1 MAEYRGFDILDILIY
16 FIQKKRFFIY
26 LFFGSFLFS
35 YVLIYFVIEEQFES
49 TAIIIPAEDEGV
61 SGLSGMLKGLK
72 GLPLN
77 LGGSSSMKSEINR
90 YNTIIFS
97 RTTLEEIIR
106 KFDLYK
112 VYNIDTTNKEYQE
125 KAIKRLKKEIV
136 TKETDEDAF
145 EISARSDSPNR
156 AADITNFII
165 ETLNNKIIQL
175 KISKS
180 KGNRIFLEK
189 RVEEI
194 RSELRFSED
203 SLRKY
208 QENSGLLDVKSQL
221 PELMTVYSTLESDLM
236 AKKLKRN
243 VLENLFDKQS
253 PEVKN
258 LNMEIS
264 EYQKKLDDLR
274 SKGERGS
281 LMIAM
286 NSLPNTTLEYL
297 RRYRQVQINSTLLEF
312 IIPLYEQAKIEE
324 KKDYPILQII
334 DNAVPPAK
342 KNWPPRTLFALLG
355 AVFSTFS
362 FLVYTFLSDL
372 TIRSANPKIILL
384 RQEFIKLFSRKLK

>member
-1 MAEYRGFDILDILIY
+1 
-16 FIQKKRFFIY
+16 
-26 LFFGSFLFS
+26 
-35 YVLIYFVIEEQFES
+35 
-49 TAIIIPAEDEGV
+49 
-61 SGLSGMLKGLK
+61 
-72 GLPLN
+72 
-77 LGGSSSMKSEINR
+77 MKSEINR

-97 RTTLEEIIR
+97 RTTLEDIIR

-112 VYNIDTTNKEYQE
+112 VYDIDTTNKEYQE
-125 KAIKRLKKEIV
+125 KAIKRLKKEII

-145 EISARSDSPNR
+145 EITARSDSPYR

-189 RVEEI
+189 RVAEI
-194 RSELRFSED
+194 RTELRFSED
-203 SLRKY
+203 SLRKF

-221 PELMTVYSTLESDLM
+221 PELMTAYSTLEADLM
-236 AKKLKRN
+236 SKKLKKS

-258 LNMEIS
+258 LSMEIN

-342 KNWPPRTLFALLG
+342 KSWPPRTLFALLG
-355 AVFSTFS
+355 ACFTTFS
-362 FLVYTFLSDL
+362 FLVFTFLNG
-372 TIRSANPKIILL
+372 IVERSANPKIIFL
-384 RQEFIKLFSRKLK
+384 RQELSNLFTRRSN

>member
-1 MAEYRGFDILDILIY
+1 MAEYRGFDILDILV
-16 FIQKKRFFIY
+16 FIIRRKRILSV
-26 LFFGSFLFS
+26 LFFSSLVFS
-35 YVLIYFVIEEQFES
+35 YIVIYFVIEEQYEA
-49 TAIIIPAEDEGV
+49 TATIIPSEDDG
-61 SGLSGMLKGLK
+61 SGLGGMLKGLK
-72 GLPLN
+72 GLPIN
-77 LGGSSSMKSEINR
+77 LGSSSSMKTEINR

-97 RTTLEEIIR
+97 RTTLVEIIQ
-106 KFDLYK
+106 KFNLYK

-125 KAIKRLKKEIV
+125 KAIKRIKKEII
-136 TKETDEDAF
+136 TKETDDDAF
-145 EISARSDSPNR
+145 EITARSDNPTR
-156 AADITNFII
+156 AADITNFIV

-175 KISKS
+175 KVSKS

-189 RVEEI
+189 RVAEI
-194 RSELRFSED
+194 SSELHSSED

-208 QENSGLLDVKSQL
+208 QESSGLLDVKSQL

-236 AKKLKRN
+236 SKKLKRN

-258 LNMEIS
+258 LNMEIN

-286 NSLPNTTLEYL
+286 KSLPNTTLEYL

-355 AVFSTFS
+355 ACFTTCS
-362 FLVYTFLSDL
+362 FLVFTLL
-372 TIRSANPKIILL
+372 NGIVERSANPKIIFL
-384 RQEFIKLFSRKLK
+384 RQELSALFTRRST

>member
-1 MAEYRGFDILDILIY
+1 MADYKGIDILDLFV
-16 FIQKKRFFIY
+16 FIVRHKRFLLTLFVVSFILSY
-26 LFFGSFLFS
+26 LS
-35 YVLIYFVIEEQFES
+35 IYIFIEEQFEA
-49 TAIIIPAEDEGV
+49 TAIIIPSGDENS

-72 GLPLN
+72 GLPIN
-77 LGGSSSMKSEINR
+77 LGNSSSMKSEINR

-97 RTTLEEIIR
+97 RTTLEDIIR

-112 VYNIDTTNKEYQE
+112 VYDIDTTNKEYQE
-125 KAIKRLKKEIV
+125 KAIKRLKKEII

-145 EISARSDSPNR
+145 EITARSDSPYR

-189 RVEEI
+189 RVAEI
-194 RSELRFSED
+194 RTELRFSED
-203 SLRKY
+203 SLRKF

-221 PELMTVYSTLESDLM
+221 PELMTAYSTLEADLM
-236 AKKLKRN
+236 SKKLKKS

-258 LNMEIS
+258 LSMEIN

-342 KNWPPRTLFALLG
+342 KSWPPRTLFALLG
-355 AVFSTFS
+355 ACFTTFS
-362 FLVYTFLSDL
+362 FLVFTFLNG
-372 TIRSANPKIILL
+372 IVERSANPKIIFL
-384 RQEFIKLFSRKLK
+384 RQELSNLFTRRSN